1 MCWTFVRFYGGVGAL
16 VRRDPQDLDPLR
28 IQYGL
33 EVQSPVTILRGI
45 RPVAYAD
52 FQTHPND
59 QRCQSNTWSTSV
71 SLRTGLQFENLRIV
85 DRKLQLL
92 LEYYSGDSP
101 NGQFYTTRIETIGIG
116 LHVYF

>member
-1 MCWTFVRFYGGVGAL
+1 
-16 VRRDPQDLDPLR
+16 
-28 IQYGL
+28 
-33 EVQSPVTILRGI
+33 
-45 RPVAYAD
+45 
-52 FQTHPND
+52 
-59 QRCQSNTWSTSV
+59 V